1 MIGAERQRRIGIPRD
16 VRALAKRDISV
27 ATNVGVRRYSYIVV
41 GKRVADRCGR
51 RVVDQNVLWIEQQ
64 RSRYAARRASI
75 NIAGEGELAVAR
87 RLHETAVA
95 ALRAAAGEDRSGK
108 GGLAVGPQHDLAAV
122 AAPGGRRVDRRVRVD
137 AHGGRGRDGEVFELG
152 ALIGDEAQVRM
163 AAAPVAADQDLAAAA
178 AAGRVDLGVG
188 DLDVLAAHHDRAAGR
203 AAVLARGRDRA
214 GELDGLRRS
223 ARRLAAAGGGVE
235 HDHAVV
241 AADRVGPDHALGVDD
256 GIDHRA
262 RRRGGELDPPAV
274 GAERAAL
281 GVADQRL
288 ERPAGGDVDDL

>member
-1 MIGAERQRRIGIPRD
+1 
-16 VRALAKRDISV
+16 
-27 ATNVGVRRYSYIVV
+27 
-41 GKRVADRCGR
+41 
-51 RVVDQNVLWIEQQ
+51 
-64 RSRYAARRASI
+64 
-75 NIAGEGELAVAR
+75 
-87 RLHETAVA
+87 
-95 ALRAAAGEDRSGK
+95 
-108 GGLAVGPQHDLAAV
+108 
-122 AAPGGRRVDRRVRVD
+122 
-137 AHGGRGRDGEVFELG
+137 
-152 ALIGDEAQVRM
+152 M

-178 AAGRVDLGVG
+178 AAGGIDFRIGE
-188 DLDVLAAHHDRAAGR
+188 LDVLAAHHDRAAGR
-203 AAVLARGRDRA
+203 AAVLARRRDRA

-288 ERPAGGDVDDL
+288 ERPAGGDVDDFVGDAVADRERDQLVAVHVEREAVAGCQRHRAERRGDGAGVAHAGRDQRGKAAARRRDRSLD

>member
-1 MIGAERQRRIGIPRD
+1 MSRWALRVSD
-16 VRALAKRDISV
+16 VAAAPSDVGQGENEDVAVLKR
-27 ATNVGVRRYSYIVV
+27 TVGVVGRDDDVLGREQISKSGYPSSSKVRNSLSSLGRCRSQKDQAAACPLAPRGAPASTLPVKASWPWLDVSTNPPSPLLAPPLARMVPAKVV
-41 GKRVADRCGR
+41 WLSDHSTTLPPWPRPVAD
-51 RVVDQNVLWIEQQ
+51 
-64 RSRYAARRASI
+64 
-75 NIAGEGELAVAR
+75 
-87 RLHETAVA
+87 
-95 ALRAAAGEDRSGK
+95 ALIV
-108 GGLAVGPQHDLAAV
+108 GL
-122 AAPGGRRVDRRVRVD
+122 RVD

-152 ALIGDEAQVRM
+152 ARIGDEAQVRM

-178 AAGRVDLGVG
+178 AAGRVDLGIG

-203 AAVLARGRDRA
+203 AAVLARRRDRA

-274 GAERAAL
+274 GA
-281 GVADQRL
+281 
-288 ERPAGGDVDDL
+288 DDGRSWCC